1 MRFRLFFLFLFSLC
15 VNCEEYKAVDKLD
28 LNKYTGVWYEVY
40 ENNFDKTFQGD
51 GKCAKAHYKMNNN
64 NVSVLNTQLNSHN
77 QIDSITGFAYYK
89 NNNTGGYLTV
99 KLRGAPE
106 APYWVIELGPVVSGL
121 YDYSVVSDNIG
132 LSLFVLARNITRYFE
147 LYNESILLSL
157 ENLGFTKLLNKPIL
171 MDQTNC

>member
-1 MRFRLFFLFLFSLC
+1 M
-15 VNCEEYKAVDKLD
+15 
-28 LNKYTGVWYEVY
+28 T
-40 ENNFDKTFQGD
+40 
-51 GKCAKAHYKMNNN
+51 
-64 NVSVLNTQLNSHN
+64 VLLVL
-77 QIDSITGFAYYK
+77 YYK

-99 KLRGAPE
+99 KLRGSPE

-147 LYNESILLSL
+147 LYNESVLLSL